1 MNLQRVMSGSN
12 PDTAILVFAR
22 APVAGATKTRL
33 IPLLGAEGAAAL
45 HRRLLLHT
53 LAAAA
58 TAAPGK
64 LDLWC
69 SPDDGHPFLQ
79 AAASRHGA
87 RLQVQQGADLGA
99 RMAHAFAQ
107 ALRQSRQVI
116 IIGTDC
122 PALTAAQLQAA
133 AGALRGGQDAV
144 FAPAEDGGYALI
156 GLARE
161 APQLFAGIPWGG
173 PGVMAATRGQ
183 LRGSGLRW
191 QELATLWDVDRPD
204 DYRRLLQSG
213 LLDAL
218 PDPV

>member
-1 MNLQRVMSGSN
+1 MSGSN

-45 HRRLLLHT
+45 HRRLLLHA
-53 LAAAA
+53 LAVAAA
-58 TAAPGK
+58 AAPGK

-69 SPDDGHPFLQ
+69 SPDDSHPFLQ

-87 RLQVQQGADLGA
+87 RLQLQQGADLGA

-107 ALRQSRQVI
+107 ALRQSRQVV

-122 PALTAAQLQAA
+122 PVLTAAHLLETAA
-133 AGALRGGQDAV
+133 ALREGHDAV
-144 FAPAEDGGYALI
+144 FAPAEDGGYVLVGI
-156 GLARE
+156 ARE
-161 APQLFAGIPWGG
+161 APLLFDGIAWGG
-173 PGVMAATRGQ
+173 PDVMAGTRER
-183 LRGSGLRW
+183 LRDSRLRW
-191 QELATLWDVDRPD
+191 RELATLWDIDRPD
-204 DYRRLLQSG
+204 DYHRLLQSG

-218 PDPV
+218 PDPA

>member
-1 MNLQRVMSGSN
+1 MPGSN
-12 PDTAILVFAR
+12 ADTAILVFAR

-45 HRRLLLHT
+45 HRRLLLHALAT
-53 LAAAA
+53 AAAA
-58 TAAPGK
+58 RPGRM
-64 LDLWC
+64 DLWC
-69 SPDDGHPFLQ
+69 SPDDSHPFLQ

-87 RLQVQQGADLGA
+87 RLLVQQGADLGE

-107 ALRQSRQVI
+107 ALQQSRCVI

-122 PALTAAQLQAA
+122 PVLTAAQLQAA
-133 AGALRGGQDAV
+133 ADALRGGQDAV
-144 FAPAEDGGYALI
+144 FAPAEDGGYALA

-161 APQLFAGIPWGG
+161 APQLFAGIAWGG
-173 PGVMAATRGQ
+173 SDVMSATRTR
-183 LRGSGLRW
+183 LRDGALRW

-204 DYRRLLQSG
+204 DYHRLLQSG

-218 PDPV
+218 PDAT

>member
-1 MNLQRVMSGSN
+1 MAGSN

-22 APVAGATKTRL
+22 APVAGAAKTRL

-45 HRRLLLHT
+45 HRRLLLQ
-53 LAAAA
+53 AIAVAAA
-58 TAAPGK
+58 TAPGK

-69 SPDDGHPFLQ
+69 SPDDSHPFLQ

-107 ALRQSRQVI
+107 ALQQSRQAI

-122 PALTAAQLQAA
+122 PALAAAQLGAA
-133 AGALRGGQDAV
+133 ADALRGGQDAV
-144 FAPAEDGGYALI
+144 FAPAEDGGYALV
-156 GLARE
+156 GLTRE
-161 APQLFAGIPWGG
+161 APQLFAGMPWGG
-173 PGVMAATRGQ
+173 PEVMATTRRQ
-183 LRGSGLRW
+183 LRDSGLRW
-191 QELATLWDVDRPD
+191 HELETLWDVDRPD